1 LADRGARAVTFDFDG
16 PLSTPYWSAVKTGTS
31 KNLRDNWC
39 IGFTRRH
46 TIAVWVGNFEGDPMR
61 TVSGITGAAPA
72 WREIADALSAGDPP
86 HDAPV
91 PPPDVVKSHVRFTPS
106 IEPDRDEWFIAGTQ
120 VEGVVAAAPLAA
132 RARIAAPADGTYI
145 ALDPDIPLSRQH
157 VLMRVE
163 PASKALRLLLDR
175 QVLGTAEKPRL
186 WTPIPGD
193 HDLVLLD
200 ADGRELDAI
209 RFSVRGVK

>member
-1 LADRGARAVTFDFDG
+1 
-16 PLSTPYWSAVKTGTS
+16 VKTGTS

-72 WREIADALSAGDPP
+72 WRDIADALSAGGTARDEPAPP
-86 HDAPV
+86 A
-91 PPPDVVKSHVRFTPS
+91 DVVKAHVRFTPS
-106 IEPDRDEWFIAGTQ
+106 IEPDRDEWFVGGTQ

-132 RARIAAPADGTYI
+132 RARIAAPADGTFI
-145 ALDPDIPLSRQH
+145 AIDPDIPLDRQH

-163 PASKALRLLLDR
+163 PASKKLRLLLDK
-175 QVLGTAEKPRL
+175 QAFGTAEKPRF
-186 WTPIPGD
+186 WTPVPGD
-193 HDLVLLD
+193 HDLILLD
-200 ADGRELDAI
+200 EEGKELDAI
-209 RFSVRGVK
+209 KFSVRGVK